1 MGEVAVKGEAMEQG
15 GATAKGPVVVTG
27 ASGFL
32 GSWLVMKLLQAGYTV
47 RATVRDPTNVTKTK
61 PLLDLPGATER
72 LSIWK
77 ADLAEDGSFDDAIK
91 GCTGVFHVATPMDF
105 ESKDPENEVIKPTV
119 EGMLSIMRA
128 CKEAGTVRRV
138 VFTSSAG
145 TVNIEE
151 RQRPVYDH
159 DNWSDV
165 DFCRRVKMTGWMYF
179 VSKSLAEKAAMA
191 YAAEHGLDLI
201 SIIPTL
207 VVGPFLSAAMPP
219 SLVTAL
225 ALVTGN
231 EAHYSILK
239 QVQFVHL
246 DDLCDAEIFLFEHP
260 EAAGRYVCSSHDATI
275 HGLAAMLRERYPEY
289 AIPERFP
296 GIDDG
301 DLQPVHFS
309 SKKLLDHGFE
319 FRYTVE
325 DMFDAAI
332 RTCREKGLIPLA
344 TAGGDGSASISVPAP
359 PGEADVALAS
369 LARDAPAIGA

>member
-1 MGEVAVKGEAMEQG
+1 MGEVAVLGEAMKLG
-15 GATAKGPVVVTG
+15 GATAKGAVVVTG

-47 RATVRDPTNVTKTK
+47 RATVRDPNNVTKTK

-77 ADLAEDGSFDDAIK
+77 ADLADEGSFDDAIK

-260 EAAGRYVCSSHDATI
+260 GAAGRYV
-275 HGLAAMLRERYPEY
+275 
-289 AIPERFP
+289 
-296 GIDDG
+296 
-301 DLQPVHFS
+301 
-309 SKKLLDHGFE
+309 
-319 FRYTVE
+319 
-325 DMFDAAI
+325 
-332 RTCREKGLIPLA
+332 
-344 TAGGDGSASISVPAP
+344 
-359 PGEADVALAS
+359 
-369 LARDAPAIGA
+369 

>member
-1 MGEVAVKGEAMEQG
+1 MEG
-15 GATAKGPVVVTG
+15 GGSAAKGPVVVTG
-27 ASGFL
+27 ASGFV

-47 RATVRDPTNVTKTK
+47 RATVRDPANAAKTK

-77 ADLAEDGSFDDAIK
+77 ADLAEEGSFDDAIR
-91 GCTGVFHVATPMDF
+91 GCTGVFHVATPLDF
-105 ESKDPENEVIKPTV
+105 ESQDPENEVIKPAV
-119 EGMLSIMRA
+119 EGVISILRA
-128 CKEAGTVRRV
+128 CKEAAAAGGGTVRRV

-145 TVNIEE
+145 TCSVEE
-151 RQRPVYDH
+151 RQRPVYGD
-159 DNWSDV
+159 DDWSDV
-165 DFCRRVKMTGWMYF
+165 DFCRRAKMTGWMYF
-179 VSKSLAEKAAMA
+179 VSKTLAEKAALA
-191 YAAEHGLDLI
+191 YAAEHGVDLV

-207 VVGPFLSAAMPP
+207 VVGPFVSSGMPP

-260 EAAGRYVCSSHDATI
+260 AAAAGRYVCSSHDATI
-275 HGLAAMLRERYPEY
+275 HGLAAMLRDRYPEY
-289 AIPERFP
+289 DIPQRFP
-296 GIDDG
+296 GIED
-301 DLQPVHFS
+301 DLQPVRFS
-309 SKKLLDHGFE
+309 SKKLLDHGFT
-319 FRYTVE
+319 FKYTAME

-344 TAGGDGSASISVPAP
+344 TAGGGGDDSASVRA
-359 PGEADVALAS
+359 PGETDVT
-369 LARDAPAIGA
+369 IV